1 MGYFK
6 NPEHEPTRVQKLN
19 SLELRVQA
27 VEAGGGGG
35 GSVLVIDGGN
45 ASNTGTGYIE
55 VDGGGA

>member
-19 SLELRVQA
+19 SLEQRVSV

-35 GSVLVIDGGN
+35 STLIIDGGT
-45 ASNTGTGYIE
+45 ASNSGTAYMA